1 MTSRRR
7 WWLFVAIYVGLLF
20 AMQPR
25 LGFIVD
31 GLKERW
37 GVAGFERA
45 MLAAAVAVGVLFVG
59 LAARVWRLASS
70 TDRLLLIG
78 AGALYLLGVSLL
90 EIPQE
95 RLHYMEY
102 GTLAA
107 LVYFACRRATSWN
120 PGIWPAAV
128 VAIVV
133 TFGFGYLDEV
143 LQGALWERR
152 YFDWRDVLL
161 NGQAAVLG
169 TIASVPVER
178 ATAPTP

>member
-1 MTSRRR
+1 
-7 WWLFVAIYVGLLF
+7 
-20 AMQPR
+20 MQPR

-37 GVAGFERA
+37 GVPGFERA
-45 MLAAAVAVGVLFVG
+45 MLAAAVAVGALLVA

-70 TDRLLLIG
+70 TDRLLLM
-78 AGALYLLGVSLL
+78 AAVALYVLGVSLL

-107 LVYFACRRATSWN
+107 LVYCACRRATSWN

-128 VAIVV
+128 VAIAV
-133 TFGFGYLDEV
+133 TIGFGYLDEV